1 MYSWGYS
8 LVDVKRPCGRKCF
21 RRVYAA
27 NFRASEIGAAAC
39 HERRAYLKKR
49 VGRKVASNPKPPM
62 KNKTDQSFFD
72 EPVDLR
78 AEARALALEVIC
90 RLLIWIADGTTV
102 EDRGLRATV
111 ALYCVRPDLLKGIT
125 LEEIG
130 ERSGMSRQGI
140 FKLAADFRETTGLRS

>member
-1 MYSWGYS
+1 M
-8 LVDVKRPCGRKCF
+8 R
-21 RRVYAA
+21 
-27 NFRASEIGAAAC
+27 GAD
-39 HERRAYLKKR
+39 RRAYLEKR
-49 VGRKVASNPKPPM
+49 GGRKVASNPKPPM
-62 KNKTDQSFFD
+62 KNNTDQSFFD

-78 AEARALALEVIC
+78 VEARALALEVIC

-130 ERSGMSRQGI
+130 ERSGMSRQGV